1 MPHVFHGSSNSRT
14 SFVLAM
20 SEALLLG
27 NVGFVV
33 SPELAGAVVEVAA
46 RTLVCMVVESSV
58 GAVAVSVDRFICDFV
73 DTVDDEISCESLLL
87 FEAELNIELF
97 MVVVVVGSKEGLTSG
112 LETALD
118 TTRRKT
124 SMKTIRGDIFAT
136 VN

>member
-1 MPHVFHGSSNSRT
+1 M
-14 SFVLAM
+14 
-20 SEALLLG
+20 
-27 NVGFVV
+27 V
-33 SPELAGAVVEVAA
+33 SPELGGAVVEVAA

-58 GAVAVSVDRFICDFV
+58 GAVAVSLDLFICDFV
-73 DTVDDEISCESLLL
+73 DTVDDEMSCESLVL
-87 FEAELNIELF
+87 FNVELNIELF